1 MFYRNN
7 SENRIEALTMSV
19 KQASQDYQKYLDELI
34 NVYKAWIKNR
44 RETIKSLKEI
54 VTDMDSDEFRSNVTN
69 IVGSGVG
76 VAGGAM
82 VIGGLLLAPFTAG
95 ASLVVAGAGLGASVL
110 GGVTNLT
117 SDTIAQ
123 NYALRKCKEA
133 DDKIKNDQERSAE
146 LERSEKQLTDVIV
159 FLTREAE
166 ASKSD
171 ITTIMKSAAVTT
183 KGLKVFKIV
192 RNTVGFA
199 RAGYRGVG
207 AVGMAA
213 GRAIGKASGAL
224 AIVGIGLDIWQIV
237 SSSKDISNGSKS
249 ELGKGITKHILE
261 LEKSLNAVEKYF
273 SETYEF
279 NY

>member
-1 MFYRNN
+1 
-7 SENRIEALTMSV
+7 MSM
-19 KQASQDYQKYLDELI
+19 KKASKDYQDSLDELI
-34 NVYKAWIKNR
+34 RVYKDWLQLR
-44 RETIKSLKEI
+44 RMTINELKEI
-54 VTDMDSDEFRSNVTN
+54 VNDMDSEEFRSNVTS

-82 VIGGLLLAPFTAG
+82 VIGGLLLAPFTG
-95 ASLVVAGAGLGASVL
+95 GVSLVVAGAGLGAGVL
-110 GGVTNLT
+110 GGFTNLT
-117 SDTIAQ
+117 SETIAQ
-123 NYALRKCKEA
+123 NYALKRCKEA
-133 DDKIKNDQERSAE
+133 NDKIKNDQEKSAE
-146 LERSEKQLTDVIV
+146 LERSEKKLTDVIV
-159 FLTREAE
+159 FLTKEAE

-171 ITTIMKSAAVTT
+171 VTTIMKSASVTT

-192 RNTVGFA
+192 QNTVGFA

-213 GRAIGKASGAL
+213 GKALGKASGAL